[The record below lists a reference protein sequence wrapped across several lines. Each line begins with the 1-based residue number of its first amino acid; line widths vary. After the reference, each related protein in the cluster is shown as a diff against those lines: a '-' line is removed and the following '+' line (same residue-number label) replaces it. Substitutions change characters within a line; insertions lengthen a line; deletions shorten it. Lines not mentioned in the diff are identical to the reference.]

1 MNQQCIMYAKR
12 IDRSPN
18 FQAPIRNEE
27 WGEPTVTID
36 KATPNTVLLSREAQ
50 AEDVSADIYFRWD
63 SENLYIGMRTADD
76 DVRGSLSCACGDGLQ
91 LRVSAGEEMGAYVD
105 LYVTVNEKTLGPLAG
120 WNQDQDIP
128 LYKNNLIIENG
139 IINIM
144 AELPLELLGLDYE
157 LGDIHDGTKLS
168 FNLLRVS
175 ATSYHH
181 YAGWLS
187 FGAFFGIGSEFH
199 PDITESNLLI
209 FTDPDKLGDAVKR
222 SDADLLQPLDIAR
235 ASRKNVA
242 RRWMKAGK
250 RITAVGGKAYTT
262 FSTRWPI
269 CETQFKQGGLM
280 NDFTLQEI
288 SGGAS
293 REVGCAYLISGDCE
307 INAINDRVYCVGG
320 GSSYDVESLSSV
332 YTTNDFPEL
341 ALLYVYEYS
350 DDGGVLDGYSE
361 HIPFGASS
369 KSFHKLC
376 ATAAD
381 GVNGKLFALYSA
393 QLENGGCIEVFS
405 YDMSAR
411 TWSDSSEVIML
422 PAEPQLVYTFIDG
435 SVKAVCAIGNE
446 IFIADRDGYSR
457 LACGELRD
465 VYLDCRGVLN
475 IIYACGDRVLQLKH
489 STLGAEDAEKPL
501 ALGVNAYIK
510 LFERNGELCA
520 VAVDNGTLEKISVL
534 GSDDNGFVSERQSEV
549 RSLKS
554 IAISDD
560 IMIARRD
567 SGSEVTDHLDL
578 IVRGKR
584 GSSMRWYYLSIPVS
598 CCDVAGDGN
607 I

>member
-18 FQAPIRNEE
+18 FQSPIRNEE
-27 WGEPTVTID
+27 WGEPSITID
-36 KATPNTVLLSREAQ
+36 KTTPNTVLLSREAQ

-76 DVRGSLSCACGDGLQ
+76 DVRGSLFCACGDGLQ
-91 LRVSAGEEMGAYVD
+91 LRICAGEEMGAYVD

-250 RITAVGGKAYTT
+250 RITAVGEKAYTA

-280 NDFTLQEI
+280 NDFTVQEI

-376 ATAAD
+376 TTAAD

-405 YDMSAR
+405 YDLSAR
-411 TWSDSSEVIML
+411 TWSDSPEVIML

-501 ALGVNAYIK
+501 ALGVNVYIK

-534 GSDDNGFVSERQSEV
+534 KSDDNGFVSERQSEV

-598 CCDVAGDGN
+598 CCDVAGDAN